1 MIAMKGRH
9 SGNFGL
15 HNIMYDCDFVWM
27 SDPLRTLEGSVGP
40 CQDISWLKP
49 PRHLDPTQM

>member
-9 SGNFGL
+9 SGNFGS